1 MERGLRDDDDVTLT
15 TVLFILIYRKPKE
28 SCTYLTDNFKSKCVQ
43 VYNYHRLLTWDQ
55 QNGLHMDIFK
65 VKMTRKLSL

>member
-1 MERGLRDDDDVTLT
+1 MKQNYFQIIHSKL
-15 TVLFILIYRKPKE
+15 ILLICRKPKE

-65 VKMTRKLSL
+65 VIADVELAFIN